1 MIPEPYLSA
10 ALGTSFTFAMTALG
24 SAFVFLFK
32 NKPSSLWTKLSL
44 GFAAGI
50 MIAASFFSL
59 LLPAIEA
66 EGTLPAWLT
75 VTVGFFLGGAFI
87 VASDL
92 LLSRTQ
98 HNFRAIGDKRTA
110 LLYFAVTLH
119 NVPEG
124 MAVGV
129 AFAAGGLFRPCRV
142 RIWEYKSY
150 WGAGRKRAKK
160 NEVSEVFDAERVPLF
175 VLVTR
180 RATETRR

>member
-1 MIPEPYLSA
+1 M
-10 ALGTSFTFAMTALG
+10 LGAS
-24 SAFVFLFK
+24 
-32 NKPSSLWTKLSL
+32 
-44 GFAAGI
+44 AGI

-124 MAVGV
+124 WRSA
-129 AFAAGGLFRPCRV
+129 
-142 RIWEYKSY
+142 
-150 WGAGRKRAKK
+150 
-160 NEVSEVFDAERVPLF
+160 
-175 VLVTR
+175 
-180 RATETRR
+180 